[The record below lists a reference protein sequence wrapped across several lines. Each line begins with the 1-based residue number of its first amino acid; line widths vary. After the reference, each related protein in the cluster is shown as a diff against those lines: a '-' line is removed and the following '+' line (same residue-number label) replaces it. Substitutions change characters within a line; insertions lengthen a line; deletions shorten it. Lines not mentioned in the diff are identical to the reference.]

1 MDYSF
6 RKRHDIGRNSGRN
19 GTLLLLDNGR
29 RECLQAERAAG
40 EGETD
45 AERWSK
51 GDVGASGRAE
61 QGERSAVQAG
71 RFGEGNWT
79 PVP

>member
-6 RKRHDIGRNSGRN
+6 RKMHDIGRNSGRN
-19 GTLLLLDNGR
+19 GASLLLDNGR

-51 GDVGASGRAE
+51 GDVGA
-61 QGERSAVQAG
+61 
-71 RFGEGNWT
+71 
-79 PVP
+79 